1 MIAIFMQYLAGEIKV
16 IIIILLLGI
25 YVQLN
30 HLLTA

>member
-16 IIIILLLGI
+16 IIIILLQGI

-30 HLLTA
+30 RMLTA